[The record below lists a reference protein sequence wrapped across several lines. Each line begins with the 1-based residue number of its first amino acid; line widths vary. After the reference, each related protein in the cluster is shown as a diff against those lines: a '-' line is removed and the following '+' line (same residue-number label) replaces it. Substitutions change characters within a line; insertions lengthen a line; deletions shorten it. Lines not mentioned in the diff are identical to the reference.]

1 MEWLILTLNVF
12 VGNLFYGVIRIII
25 EGLFIVIDRVKVKE
39 KRYWEV

>member
-1 MEWLILTLNVF
+1 MEWLILILNVF